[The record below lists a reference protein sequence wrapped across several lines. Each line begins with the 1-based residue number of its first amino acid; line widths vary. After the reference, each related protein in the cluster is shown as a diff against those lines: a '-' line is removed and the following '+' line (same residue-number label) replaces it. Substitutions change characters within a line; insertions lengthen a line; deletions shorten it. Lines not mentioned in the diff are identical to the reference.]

1 MKEKSTLLIVAS
13 FPSKKNKVVGGIEK
27 SSRVLIKSKYFQQ
40 FEIIQFD
47 TSQISNPPL
56 ILLLDFSSYVLFRF
70 I

>member
-1 MKEKSTLLIVAS
+1 MKEKSNLLIVAS

-47 TSQISNPPL
+47 TSQISN
-56 ILLLDFSSYVLFRF
+56 DKKKG
-70 I
+70 